1 METAIRSERNVSV
14 CDKGSMKILH
24 VITSLRIGGAEK
36 LMVDLLPR
44 MKAEGHE
51 VDLCV
56 FDGVRTPFY
65 EEIERRGMKVI
76 QLGLSA
82 YSLSHIGELA
92 QLMRRYDIVHTH
104 NTACQYF
111 VAIAALFAKCRI
123 FTTEHNTSNRR
134 RGSRLWRVL
143 DRGMYQRYNTIIC
156 ISEETRAH
164 LVEFIDGEASDCA
177 NKIIV
182 INNGID
188 VASYSMSGSNIHPK
202 SDVKTI
208 LMVSAFRWEKDQKT
222 VIRAVM
228 HLGAGY
234 RVWFV
239 GGGDERLMK
248 ECETLAQDLGVE
260 KNVEFMGVR
269 NDVVDLMHQA
279 DVLVQSSHIDG
290 FCLAA
295 VEGMA
300 SGLPV
305 VVSDIPGVGD
315 IVRNAGVL
323 FPHKDAKALADAILK
338 VCEDEDYRQKVVEKC
353 LDRAKMFD
361 IEAMN
366 RHYLELYLK

>member
-1 METAIRSERNVSV
+1 MR
-14 CDKGSMKILH
+14 ILH

-65 EEIERRGMKVI
+65 EKIEARGVKVVP
-76 QLGLSA
+76 LGHSI
-82 YSLSHIGELA
+82 YSPLNIGKLIP
-92 QLMRRYDIVHTH
+92 LMRGYDIVHSH

-111 VAIAALFAKCRI
+111 VAIASQFTTCHI
-123 FTTEHNTSNRR
+123 FTTEHSTSNRR
-134 RGSRLWRVL
+134 RSNRLWKVL
-143 DRGMYQRYNTIIC
+143 DCWMYKKYHKIIC

-164 LVEFIDGEASDCA
+164 LVDYIDGDVSVYA

-182 INNGID
+182 VYNGID
-188 VASYSMSGSNIHPK
+188 VSSYSKFDSDIHPK

-222 VIRAVM
+222 VIRAIK
-228 HLGAGY
+228 HLGDRY

-239 GGGDERLMK
+239 GGGDGMLMK
-248 ECETLAQDLGVE
+248 ECEALAMELGVD
-260 KNVEFMGVR
+260 KNVKFWGVR
-269 NDVVDLMHQA
+269 DDVVDIMHQA
-279 DVLVQSSHIDG
+279 DVLVQSSHFEG

-315 IVRNAGVL
+315 IVRGAGLL
-323 FPHKDAKALADAILK
+323 FPHGDDKTLAMEIRQL
-338 VCEDEDYRQKVVEKC
+338 CENIEYADSISREC
-353 LDRAKMFD
+353 LHRAKMFD
-361 IEAMN
+361 ISVMVHN
-366 RHYLELYLK
+366 YLQLYQG

>member
-1 METAIRSERNVSV
+1 
-14 CDKGSMKILH
+14 MKILH
-24 VITSLRIGGAEK
+24 VITSLRTGGAEK

-44 MKAEGHE
+44 MKADGHE

-65 EEIERRGMKVI
+65 EEIENQGVKVI
-76 QLGLSA
+76 PLGHSV
-82 YSLSHIGELA
+82 YSPFNIGKLIP
-92 QLMRRYDIVHTH
+92 LMRKYDIVHTH

-111 VAIAALFAKCRI
+111 VAIASLFTKCTI

-134 RGSRLWRVL
+134 RGSRCWKVL
-143 DRGMYQRYNTIIC
+143 DRWMYKKYYRIIC

-164 LVEFIDGEASDCA
+164 LVEFIDGATLANA

-182 INNGID
+182 VNNGID
-188 VASYSMSGSNIHPK
+188 VSFYSMFSSDVHPN

-222 VIRAVM
+222 VIRALK
-228 HLGAGY
+228 HLGDGY

-239 GGGDERLMK
+239 GGGYKMLME
-248 ECETLAQDLGVE
+248 ECKALAQELRVE
-260 KNVEFMGVR
+260 KNVEFLGVR
-269 NDVVDLMHQA
+269 GNVVDIMHQA
-279 DVLVQSSHIDG
+279 DVLVQSSHVDG

-305 VVSDIPGVGD
+305 VVSDITGVGD
-315 IVRNAGVL
+315 IVRGAGIL
-323 FPHKDAKALADAILK
+323 FPHGNDRALAMEIRKL
-338 VCEDEDYRQKVVEKC
+338 CEDTTYAKEVAEKC
-353 LDRAKMFD
+353 QQRAKMFD
-361 IEAMN
+361 ISVMV
-366 RHYLELYLK
+366 HDYLNLYQKKKGL